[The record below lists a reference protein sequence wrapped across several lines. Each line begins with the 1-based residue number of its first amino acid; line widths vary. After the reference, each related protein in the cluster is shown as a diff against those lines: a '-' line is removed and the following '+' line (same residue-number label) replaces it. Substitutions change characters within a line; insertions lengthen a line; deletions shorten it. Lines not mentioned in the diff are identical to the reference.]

1 MEMHQLEYV
10 LAVARHSNFTRAAQ
24 EIKTSQSSLSQQIS
38 KLENEL
44 GISLFMR
51 TTRSVQLTPAGK
63 EFLTHAKR
71 IMAEVIEARRCIHEY
86 VSFGKGHISVG
97 VIPIIGHY
105 RIPNLLSSFK
115 SNYPR
120 VTLSLREKQC
130 NELLD
135 LLHNSKIDA
144 AFVQKDN
151 GAPSFQFI
159 PVATDQM
166 VVVTSERHPLATRKS
181 VDLKALQCENFIVP
195 PPASGH
201 HEDFHNACLAAG
213 FEPNILMTCS
223 SVKTILSLVREE
235 LGIAVLPANV
245 ASADWGICLKI
256 LSLTPTINEKIFLAV
271 KNNDDL
277 PPTLKAFMEFTSQW
291 VNKHN
296 PQNHIKIKVIPI
308 KSAFEDIIC

>member
-10 LAVARHSNFTRAAQ
+10 LAVAKYNGFTRAAE

-44 GISLFMR
+44 GISLFAR

-71 IMAEVIEARRCIHEY
+71 IMSEVIEARRCIHEY
-86 VSFGKGHISVG
+86 VSFEKGHISVG

-115 SNYPR
+115 NNYPR
-120 VTLSLREKQC
+120 VTMSLREKQC

-135 LLHNSKIDA
+135 LLRESKIDV
-144 AFVQKDN
+144 AFVQQDSVE
-151 GAPSFQFI
+151 PPFHFI

-166 VVVTSERHPLATRKS
+166 VVVTSERHPFAARKS
-181 VDLKALQCENFIVP
+181 VDLLELQCENFIVP
-195 PPASGH
+195 PPTSGH
-201 HEDFHNACLAAG
+201 HVDFYNACLAAG
-213 FEPNILMTCS
+213 FEPNILLTCS
-223 SVKTILSLVREE
+223 SVKTILGLVREE

-245 ASADWGICLKI
+245 ASADWGLGIKTL
-256 LSLTPTINEKIFLAV
+256 LLTPTINEKIFLAV
-271 KNNDDL
+271 KNNDDV
-277 PPTLKAFMEFTSQW
+277 PPSLKVFMEFTSKW
-291 VNKHN
+291 IN
-296 PQNHIKIKVIPI
+296 
-308 KSAFEDIIC
+308 E